1 MNSSHIWARRLLVAF
16 TLFSPLA
23 LAAPVNPPTFSPDSV
38 SARAPLKVTLDSP
51 IADASIYVTLD
62 GSDPTTRDTEL
73 DPGSTILL
81 DEPCTLKARV
91 VLADGS
97 SSAVKAGV
105 YTLMPLKGLGATFVE
120 QQVPA
125 VMTPAQVADVEVV
138 CRNIGTTRW
147 EPGKI
152 WLAPR
157 RARDGGVWNVSKVT
171 PKDTVATWKPAAF
184 SFRVTAPSEPGTY
197 NFQWLL
203 QDSEGGS
210 FGEATPVVRVR
221 VVSAEQRPD
230 VAESNPEAAANSRTA
245 STGTQESGKTRGTR
259 GTHSRSETTANEVR
273 WAKVQRF
280 AAEHGV
286 KPGSNLLS
294 LVRALSPSPHSFK
307 ALRERGFKQSD
318 TEFEKIIADHPA
330 LFRSTRIVRR
340 DEHGRRIIPGWPAIA
355 LRL

>member
-1 MNSSHIWARRLLVAF
+1 
-16 TLFSPLA
+16 
-23 LAAPVNPPTFSPDSV
+23 
-38 SARAPLKVTLDSP
+38 
-51 IADASIYVTLD
+51 
-62 GSDPTTRDTEL
+62 
-73 DPGSTILL
+73 
-81 DEPCTLKARV
+81 
-91 VLADGS
+91 
-97 SSAVKAGV
+97 
-105 YTLMPLKGLGATFVE
+105 
-120 QQVPA
+120 
-125 VMTPAQVADVEVV
+125 
-138 CRNIGTTRW
+138 
-147 EPGKI
+147 
-152 WLAPR
+152 
-157 RARDGGVWNVSKVT
+157 
-171 PKDTVATWKPAAF
+171 
-184 SFRVTAPSEPGTY
+184 
-197 NFQWLL
+197 
-203 QDSEGGS
+203 
-210 FGEATPVVRVR
+210 
-221 VVSAEQRPD
+221 